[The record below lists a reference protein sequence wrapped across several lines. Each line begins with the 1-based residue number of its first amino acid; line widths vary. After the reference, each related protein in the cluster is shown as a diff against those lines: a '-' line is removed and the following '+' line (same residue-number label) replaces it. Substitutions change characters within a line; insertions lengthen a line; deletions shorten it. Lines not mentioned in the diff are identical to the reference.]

1 MNTSI
6 VKKGMVAFGLAVF
19 ALTPMQNFATTTT
32 PTQTDVTKEN
42 EIKITIDKDTKDSEF
57 KEITNTLKKHDI
69 DASFSKIK
77 RNKKGE
83 ITGIKIELE
92 DKKGNSS
99 STSFSS
105 TEPINS
111 ITLGAKN
118 DSLYITSVNSNSFSF
133 NGTHSLSKHFDFSFD
148 DDKNEMTVNGKKF
161 NFDEMKKKMK
171 DAFVFEKDED
181 GKRMII
187 KLHDFDFDF
196 DFDDE
201 DHNIWIE
208 KTDEQK
214 FHFVDDPEIEK
225 HIVIDGK
232 SASFKK
238 LDQLAKA
245 NKLDK
250 VDFLKPETATSIYGK
265 KGRDGAIIA
274 TTKK

>member
-6 VKKGMVAFGLAVF
+6 VKKGMVAFGIAAF
-19 ALTPMQNFATTTT
+19 ALAPMQNFATTAT
-32 PTQTDVTKEN
+32 PAKTAITKEH

-57 KEITNTLKKHDI
+57 EEITNTLKKHDI

-99 STSFSS
+99 ATSFSS
-105 TEPINS
+105 SEPINA

-118 DSLYITSVNSNSFSF
+118 DSLYITSANSNSFSF

-148 DDKNEMTVNGKKF
+148 DDKNEMTINGKKF

-171 DAFVFEKDED
+171 DAFIFEKDED

-196 DFDDE
+196 DDE
-201 DHNIWIE
+201 NQNVWID
-208 KTDEQK
+208 KSNEQK
-214 FHFVDDPEIEK
+214 YHFVDDPEIEK

-265 KGRDGAIIA
+265 KGKDGAIIA